1 MRAFTVLLIAC
12 LLSACSAQSHDLS
25 LGQLTYRDIVLYKI
39 NEYKYGFPFI
49 VRTSEIEYPEPG
61 QQNFAYIS
69 AIYVKD
75 HYTDGNGGYPIVK
88 SGGVGQ
94 KFVKL
99 KLKSQ
104 RGHGFNFT
112 VTIYGKY

>member
-1 MRAFTVLLIAC
+1 MRAYTVISLFC
-12 LLSACSAQSHDLS
+12 LLAAASCQSHDLF
-25 LGQLTYRDIVLYKI
+25 LGQLSYGDLLVYKI

-49 VRTSEIEYPEPG
+49 VRTSDIEFPEPG
-61 QQNFAYIS
+61 QRSIAYIS
-69 AIYVKD
+69 AVYIKD

-94 KFVKL
+94 KFLKL

-112 VTIYGKY
+112 VSIYGRY